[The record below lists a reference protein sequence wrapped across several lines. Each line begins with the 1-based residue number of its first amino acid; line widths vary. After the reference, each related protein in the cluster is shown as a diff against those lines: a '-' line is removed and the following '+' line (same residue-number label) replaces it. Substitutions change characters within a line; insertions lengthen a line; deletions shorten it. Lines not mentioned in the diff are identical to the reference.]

1 MAQAN
6 KKPAD
11 KKPDAENTQAPAEA
25 PEIAEIPKAPAL
37 SMPRFGLAEE
47 SRNVWRVTVPVEII
61 PEQVMDEAF
70 WSNVARLLQPGDEIQ
85 VLPDN
90 YAWRR
95 DLFVAANGTNWA
107 QVQLLQHFSLSQAKP
122 HPLVPSK
129 YKVEFAGAH
138 HKWRVLREGEP
149 LKDGFASEKLARQ
162 WAANHEAA
170 VNR

>member
-1 MAQAN
+1 MAQAQK

-11 KKPDAENTQAPAEA
+11 KKPDAETTEEA
-25 PEIAEIPKAPAL
+25 VVEMPKAPAL
-37 SMPRFGLAEE
+37 TMPRFGLAEE
-47 SRNVWRVTVPVEII
+47 HRNIWRVTVPIGTI

-70 WSNVARLLQPGDEIQ
+70 WSNVSRLLQPGDEIQ

-95 DLFVAANGTNWA
+95 DLFVTASGTNWA
-107 QVQLLQHFSLSQAKP
+107 QVQVLDHYDLSQAEARAGI
-122 HPLVPSK
+122 PSR
-129 YKVEFAGAH
+129 YKAEFAGAH
-138 HKWRVLREGEP
+138 HKWRVLRDGEP